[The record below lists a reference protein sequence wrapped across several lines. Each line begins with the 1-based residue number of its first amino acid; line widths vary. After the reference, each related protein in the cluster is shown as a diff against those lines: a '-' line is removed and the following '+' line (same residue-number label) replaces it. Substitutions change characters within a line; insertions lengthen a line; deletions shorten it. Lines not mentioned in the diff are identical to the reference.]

1 MKVKDLRLNLI
12 ITFVFIVGG
21 LFIYRLFVLQIEQGD
36 YYKAMAQGQQ
46 VQLSEMEGERGYVY
60 FSNGEILA
68 MNKEELYLFIS
79 PAEIENK
86 EEVIEAILKII
97 DVEESFLISLLED
110 ENSFYKVVK
119 KEIGKEKADEIKA
132 LKLKGLYIGNDIK
145 RYYPAGKT
153 GSQIIGFVNR
163 DKKGQY
169 GIEGYY
175 DEIIKGVSSIEK
187 SERNPYSFSFRGISE
202 DDLNGDNLTLTID
215 YNIQFMAEKLL
226 EEGIEEYDAEGGNII
241 VMNPNT
247 GAVIAMAQSPN
258 FDPNNYGSSNSE
270 HFKNTS
276 IQEIFEPGSIFKPI
290 TMAMAINDSVV
301 TAETK
306 YNDDLGYV
314 QYGNERVS
322 NYSNKSWG
330 EVDMTTV
337 LKRSINTGAIFVEKK
352 LGHQSFYNYLE
363 KFGYFEKSGIDLF
376 GEVISSN
383 NEIKSALKN
392 NTEISFG
399 TASFGQGIA
408 MTPLQMINSFSAIIN
423 GGTLYRPYVVQKI
436 NNQTIKPEIIRKN
449 IISQETSTE
458 LKKMLIEVV
467 EDGFGHLAKIEGYWI
482 GGKTGTS
489 QIPYTSLGINKAG
502 YSDNTWQTFMGFAP
516 ALNPQFIILVK
527 LDNPKKVKTSEY
539 SAVPIFNKLAS
550 YILNYWQV
558 PYDYIEDLDKK

>member
-1 MKVKDLRLNLI
+1 
-12 ITFVFIVGG
+12 
-21 LFIYRLFVLQIEQGD
+21 
-36 YYKAMAQGQQ
+36 
-46 VQLSEMEGERGYVY
+46 
-60 FSNGEILA
+60 
-68 MNKEELYLFIS
+68 
-79 PAEIENK
+79 
-86 EEVIEAILKII
+86 
-97 DVEESFLISLLED
+97 
-110 ENSFYKVVK
+110 
-119 KEIGKEKADEIKA
+119 
-132 LKLKGLYIGNDIK
+132 
-145 RYYPAGKT
+145 
-153 GSQIIGFVNR
+153 
-163 DKKGQY
+163 
-169 GIEGYY
+169 
-175 DEIIKGVSSIEK
+175 
-187 SERNPYSFSFRGISE
+187 
-202 DDLNGDNLTLTID
+202 
-215 YNIQFMAEKLL
+215 MAEKLL

-247 GAVIAMAQSPN
+247 GAIIAMAQSPN
-258 FDPNNYGSSNSE
+258 FDPNNYGSSDSE

-290 TMAMAINDSVV
+290 TMAMAINDGVI

-306 YNDDLGYV
+306 YNDNLGYV
-314 QYGNERVS
+314 QYSNERVS

-376 GEVISSN
+376 GEVVSSN

-392 NTEISFG
+392 NTDISFG

-436 NNQTIKPEIIRKN
+436 NNQTIKPEIIREN

-467 EDGFGHLAKIEGYWI
+467 EDGFGHLAKIDGYWI

-527 LDNPKKVKTSEY
+527 LDSPKKVKTSEY
-539 SAVPIFNKLAS
+539 SAVPIFNKLAR

>member
-1 MKVKDLRLNLI
+1 
-12 ITFVFIVGG
+12 
-21 LFIYRLFVLQIEQGD
+21 
-36 YYKAMAQGQQ
+36 
-46 VQLSEMEGERGYVY
+46 
-60 FSNGEILA
+60 
-68 MNKEELYLFIS
+68 
-79 PAEIENK
+79 
-86 EEVIEAILKII
+86 
-97 DVEESFLISLLED
+97 
-110 ENSFYKVVK
+110 
-119 KEIGKEKADEIKA
+119 
-132 LKLKGLYIGNDIK
+132 
-145 RYYPAGKT
+145 
-153 GSQIIGFVNR
+153 
-163 DKKGQY
+163 
-169 GIEGYY
+169 
-175 DEIIKGVSSIEK
+175 
-187 SERNPYSFSFRGISE
+187 
-202 DDLNGDNLTLTID
+202 
-215 YNIQFMAEKLL
+215 
-226 EEGIEEYDAEGGNII
+226 
-241 VMNPNT
+241 
-247 GAVIAMAQSPN
+247 
-258 FDPNNYGSSNSE
+258 
-270 HFKNTS
+270 
-276 IQEIFEPGSIFKPI
+276 
-290 TMAMAINDSVV
+290 
-301 TAETK
+301 
-306 YNDDLGYV
+306 
-314 QYGNERVS
+314 
-322 NYSNKSWG
+322 
-330 EVDMTTV
+330 MTTV

-376 GEVISSN
+376 GEVVSSN

-392 NTEISFG
+392 NTDISFG

-436 NNQTIKPEIIRKN
+436 NNQTIKPEIIREN

-467 EDGFGHLAKIEGYWI
+467 EDGFGHLAKIDGYWI

>member
-1 MKVKDLRLNLI
+1 
-12 ITFVFIVGG
+12 
-21 LFIYRLFVLQIEQGD
+21 
-36 YYKAMAQGQQ
+36 
-46 VQLSEMEGERGYVY
+46 
-60 FSNGEILA
+60 
-68 MNKEELYLFIS
+68 
-79 PAEIENK
+79 
-86 EEVIEAILKII
+86 
-97 DVEESFLISLLED
+97 
-110 ENSFYKVVK
+110 
-119 KEIGKEKADEIKA
+119 
-132 LKLKGLYIGNDIK
+132 
-145 RYYPAGKT
+145 
-153 GSQIIGFVNR
+153 
-163 DKKGQY
+163 
-169 GIEGYY
+169 
-175 DEIIKGVSSIEK
+175 
-187 SERNPYSFSFRGISE
+187 
-202 DDLNGDNLTLTID
+202 
-215 YNIQFMAEKLL
+215 MAEKLL
-226 EEGIEEYDAEGGNII
+226 EEGIEEYDAERGNII

-290 TMAMAINDSVV
+290 TMAMAINDGVV

>member
-1 MKVKDLRLNLI
+1 MENKDLRLNLI
-12 ITFVFIVGG
+12 IIFISIVGG
-21 LFIYRLFVLQIEQGD
+21 LFLCRLFVLQIEQGNF
-36 YYKAMAQGQQ
+36 YKAIAQGQQ

-68 MNKEELYLFIS
+68 MNKEEPYLFIS

-86 EEVIEAILKII
+86 EEAIEAILKII
-97 DVEESFLISLLED
+97 DVEKSFLISLFED
-110 ENSFYKVVK
+110 ENSFYKIVK
-119 KEIGKEKADEIKA
+119 KEIGKEKANQITS

-145 RYYPAGKT
+145 RYYPALKT
-153 GSQIIGFVNR
+153 GSQIIGFVNQ
-163 DKKGQY
+163 DKTGQY

-175 DEIIKGVSSIEK
+175 NEIIKGLSSLEK
-187 SERNPYSFSFRGISE
+187 SERNPYSFSFRGPSKN
-202 DDLNGDNLTLTID
+202 DLNGDNLTLTID

-241 VMNPNT
+241 VMDPNT
-247 GAVIAMAQSPN
+247 GAVIAMAQNPN
-258 FDPNNYGSSNSE
+258 FNPNDYRNSNGA

-290 TMAMAINDSVV
+290 TMAMAINDNAV

-314 QYGNERVS
+314 QYGSKRVS

-337 LKRSINTGAIFVEKK
+337 LKKSINTGTIFAERK
-352 LGHQSFYNYLE
+352 LGHQAFYNYLE
-363 KFGYFEKSGIDLF
+363 KFGYFEKSGIDLS
-376 GEVISSN
+376 GEVVSSN
-383 NEIKSALKN
+383 NEIKNALRN
-392 NTEISFG
+392 NTDISFG

-423 GGTLYRPYVVQKI
+423 GGTLYKPYVVQKI
-436 NNQTIKPEIIRKN
+436 NNQTIEPEIIRKN
-449 IISQETSTE
+449 IISQEASTE

-489 QIPYTSLGINKAG
+489 QVPYTSLGINKAG

-516 ALNPQFIILVK
+516 ALNPQFIILIK
-527 LDNPKKVKTSEY
+527 LDNSKKIRTSEY
-539 SAVPIFNKLAS
+539 SAVPVFNKLAS

-558 PYDYIEDLDKK
+558 PHDYIKDLDKK

>member
-1 MKVKDLRLNLI
+1 
-12 ITFVFIVGG
+12 
-21 LFIYRLFVLQIEQGD
+21 
-36 YYKAMAQGQQ
+36 
-46 VQLSEMEGERGYVY
+46 
-60 FSNGEILA
+60 
-68 MNKEELYLFIS
+68 
-79 PAEIENK
+79 
-86 EEVIEAILKII
+86 
-97 DVEESFLISLLED
+97 
-110 ENSFYKVVK
+110 
-119 KEIGKEKADEIKA
+119 
-132 LKLKGLYIGNDIK
+132 
-145 RYYPAGKT
+145 
-153 GSQIIGFVNR
+153 
-163 DKKGQY
+163 
-169 GIEGYY
+169 
-175 DEIIKGVSSIEK
+175 GVSSIEK
-187 SERNPYSFSFRGISE
+187 SERNPYSFSFRGISK

-258 FDPNNYGSSNSE
+258 FDPNNYGSSDSE

-290 TMAMAINDSVV
+290 TMAMAINDGVI

-306 YNDDLGYV
+306 YNDNLGYV
-314 QYGNERVS
+314 QYSNERVS

-376 GEVISSN
+376 GEVVSSN